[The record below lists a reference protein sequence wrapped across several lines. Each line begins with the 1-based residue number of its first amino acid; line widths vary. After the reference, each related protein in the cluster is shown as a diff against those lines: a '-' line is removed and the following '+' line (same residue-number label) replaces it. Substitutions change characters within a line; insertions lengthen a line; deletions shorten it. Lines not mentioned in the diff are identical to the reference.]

1 MTYVYRGMRVLF
13 YLNIQDEPWRRH
25 MNAQGSGQGD
35 FQHEALGSCQHF
47 NVLVPAAE
55 GYHLIMPNTA
65 WA

>member
-1 MTYVYRGMRVLF
+1 
-13 YLNIQDEPWRRH
+13 